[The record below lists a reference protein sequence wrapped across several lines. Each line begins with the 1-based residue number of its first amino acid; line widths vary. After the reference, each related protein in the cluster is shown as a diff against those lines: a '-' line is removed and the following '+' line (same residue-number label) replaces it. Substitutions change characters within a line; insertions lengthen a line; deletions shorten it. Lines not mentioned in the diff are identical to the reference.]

1 MAKSSTRVLTGKDN
15 VAVKDVP
22 AMLGTDFIDNW
33 VPNTDATVVTRI
45 LEAGGKVLGKAMCEN
60 MSLWGASGSASTG
73 LIHNFHAQGYSAGG
87 SSSGTAVLVASGEVD
102 MGIGGDQGGSI
113 RLPAS
118 KNGIV
123 GLKPTFGLVP
133 YTGIASFEATLDHTG
148 PMTRVRTPKCDA
160 K

>member
-1 MAKSSTRVLTGKDN
+1 
-15 VAVKDVP
+15 
-22 AMLGTDFIDNW
+22 MLGTDFLGEW
-33 VPNTDATVVTRI
+33 TPNTDATIVTRI
-45 LEAGGKVLGKAMCEN
+45 LEAGGKVLGKSMCEN

-73 LIHNFHAQGYSAGG
+73 PIHNAVAHGYSAGG
-87 SSSGTAVLVASGEVD
+87 SSSGTGVLVASGEVD
-102 MGIGGDQGGSI
+102 LGIGGDQGGSI

-148 PMTRVRTPKCDA
+148 PMTRVRT
-160 K
+160 